1 MTSPRRDRVTL
12 AVYGAIIFLAGSN
25 FVAVRFS
32 NAELPPFWGAAIRF
46 AVACAILAAIVRARR
61 VALPHGRALV
71 GVIVYGALSFGVTY
85 ALLYWALRDIAAGL
99 SAILFALV
107 PLLTLFLAVAH
118 GLERFRWRAFLG
130 ALVSLAGI
138 AAVFRE
144 QLGGSASLLPALA
157 VVAAA
162 ATAAESAVV
171 AKMFPRP
178 DPYATNAIG
187 IFAGLV
193 ILVPLSFA
201 FGEPHGF
208 PEQPKTIL
216 AVAYLIPSTIGIFMG
231 FLYVVRRWT
240 ATAASYVLVVSP
252 IVTLVLAALLAGE
265 AISLAVI
272 AGGALVAAGVYL
284 GALSS

>member
-1 MTSPRRDRVTL
+1 MSTPVRDRLTG
-12 AVYGAIIFLAGSN
+12 AVYLGIIFLAGSN

-32 NAELPPFWGAAIRF
+32 NAELPPFWGATIRF
-46 AVACAILAAIVRARR
+46 AVACAILAAIVLARR
-61 VALPHGRALV
+61 LTLPRGRTLL
-71 GVIVYGALSFGVTY
+71 GVIAYGALSFGLTY

-118 GLERFRWRAFLG
+118 RLERFRWRAFLG
-130 ALVSLAGI
+130 AIVSLGGI
-138 AAVFRE
+138 AVVFRE

-157 VVAAA
+157 VVAGA
-162 ATAAESAVV
+162 ATAAESGVV

-178 DPYATNAIG
+178 NMYAMNAIG
-187 IFAGLV
+187 ILAGLV
-193 ILVPLSFA
+193 VLVPLSFV
-201 FGEPHGF
+201 FGESHDLPR
-208 PEQPKTIL
+208 QPKTIL

-231 FLYVVRRWT
+231 FLFVVRRWT

-252 IVTLVLAALLAGE
+252 IVTLILAALLAGE
-265 AISLAVI
+265 AISLAVV